1 MSCIASSRARRW
13 HSRVGAIAFFVG
25 SGAIPRG
32 RRRAGAC
39 PPDISEMNGVGPR
52 LGTHIAPSS
61 FRGQRWLRGLFAS
74 ERALPWLDGP
84 VAGFVDD
91 REGIPA
97 DLGSSRTH
105 SGRISTLGSSP
116 TRPSRVSMEPGPV
129 VAASRSGPSAP
140 WCSRPPPADGL
151 PMVAGRREPVPPD
164 PAASRLTVEP
174 ATPRAV
180 VESVLLTAPVSDD
193 HPLPVLDAPHPR
205 LARVL
210 AWVVPWW
217 AARRAAAR
225 VARHLH
231 ALWARVTAAHDA
243 RGCARDPEHL
253 ASPVGPA
260 WRRSRYWKR

>member
-1 MSCIASSRARRW
+1 MSDTHLDGDAIVANARAL
-13 HSRVGAIAFFVG
+13 GPAIEAAADAIA
-25 SGAIPRG
+25 RD
-32 RRRAGAC
+32 RRL
-39 PPDISEMNGVGPR
+39 PD
-52 LGTHIAPSS
+52 
-61 FRGQRWLRGLFAS
+61 
-74 ERALPWLDGP
+74 
-84 VAGFVDD
+84 
-91 REGIPA
+91 
-97 DLGSSRTH
+97 DL
-105 SGRISTLGSSP
+105 IE
-116 TRPSRVSMEPGPV
+116 SM
-129 VAASRSGPSAP
+129 
-140 WCSRPPPADGL
+140 
-151 PMVAGRREPVPPD
+151 VPPD

-243 RGCARDPEHL
+243 RRCARDPEHL
-253 ASPVGPA
+253 ASPAGPA
-260 WRRSRYWKR
+260 WRRSRYCKR

>member
-1 MSCIASSRARRW
+1 
-13 HSRVGAIAFFVG
+13 
-25 SGAIPRG
+25 
-32 RRRAGAC
+32 
-39 PPDISEMNGVGPR
+39 
-52 LGTHIAPSS
+52 
-61 FRGQRWLRGLFAS
+61 
-74 ERALPWLDGP
+74 
-84 VAGFVDD
+84 
-91 REGIPA
+91 
-97 DLGSSRTH
+97 
-105 SGRISTLGSSP
+105 
-116 TRPSRVSMEPGPV
+116 
-129 VAASRSGPSAP
+129 
-140 WCSRPPPADGL
+140 
-151 PMVAGRREPVPPD
+151 MVAGRREPVPPD